1 MSANPLT
8 EKPAFRRVFFVQK
21 TPPAQQYAL
30 LWRTPCADLLAS
42 SSISS
47 GFLAKPAPTQSGAIL
62 AWIALPVSREALKDM
77 NSILE
82 HARFDYTVNKDS
94 FNTSLLD
101 NLTTAVVVLDHNY
114 SLRHMNPAAESL
126 LETSLQH
133 SQAAAV
139 SELLRTPEELL
150 QALATVERTDTTLIT
165 RKVQIILANGN
176 RLMVDYAITPVQ
188 HQNELYFLI
197 ELQEL
202 NRTWSISRKETML
215 AKHETTI
222 EMIRG
227 LSHEIKNPLGGIRGA
242 AQLLASELADPHLQD
257 YTNVII
263 EETDRLVNLVD
274 RLTGHYKKPNIRTI
288 NVHEVLERVRNLVEA
303 ETRGSIKLTRD
314 YDPSLPDISGDL
326 EQLIQAVLNIVRNA
340 MQALSENKLKG
351 RKPEITLRT
360 RAVSHVTIG
369 SVLHKLVCRIEII
382 DNGPGVPPDIIDNIF
397 YPLISGRA
405 EGTGLGLSIAQNIL
419 KNHNGLIEC
428 ESRESLT
435 RFILSIPYE
444 TEGNDA

>member
-1 MSANPLT
+1 MNTILQNA
-8 EKPAFRRVFFVQK
+8 R
-21 TPPAQQYAL
+21 
-30 LWRTPCADLLAS
+30 
-42 SSISS
+42 
-47 GFLAKPAPTQSGAIL
+47 FLAA
-62 AWIALPVSREALKDM
+62 
-77 NSILE
+77 
-82 HARFDYTVNKDS
+82 VNAES
-94 FNTSLLD
+94 FNNSLLD
-101 NLTTAVVVLDHNY
+101 NLTTAVVVLDHDY
-114 SLRHMNPAAESL
+114 CLFHMNPAAETL
-126 LETSLQH
+126 LETSRQH
-133 SQAAAV
+133 SHSAHV
-139 SELLRTPEELL
+139 SEVLRNPEDLI
-150 QALATVERTDTTLIT
+150 QALATVERTGTTLIT
-165 RKVQIILANGN
+165 RKVELMLVNN
-176 RLMVDYAITPVQ
+176 TRLMVDYAITPVA
-188 HQNELYFLI
+188 HQGTTFFLI

-202 NRTWSISRKETML
+202 NRTWSISRKESMM
-215 AKHETTI
+215 ARHETTI

-274 RLTGHYKKPNIRTI
+274 RLTGHYKKLNIKAI

-303 ETRGSIKLTRD
+303 ETRGSIRLVRD
-314 YDPSLPDISGDL
+314 YDPSLPDINGDI

-340 MQALSENKLKG
+340 MQALTENKLKG

-360 RAVSHVTIG
+360 RAISHATIG
-369 SVLHKLVCRIEII
+369 PVLHKLICRIEII
-382 DNGPGVPPDIIDNIF
+382 DNGPGIPADIIDNIF

-428 ESRESLT
+428 ESREGLT
-435 RFILSIPYE
+435 RFILSIPFN